1 MCNYNLSEFR
11 LEDYV
16 NVFWV
21 ASIMK
26 ISLVFLCLLKLQFL
40 KFEDL

>member
-21 ASIMK
+21 ASNYENF
-26 ISLVFLCLLKLQFL
+26 ISFFVPIEVAI
-40 KFEDL
+40 FEV